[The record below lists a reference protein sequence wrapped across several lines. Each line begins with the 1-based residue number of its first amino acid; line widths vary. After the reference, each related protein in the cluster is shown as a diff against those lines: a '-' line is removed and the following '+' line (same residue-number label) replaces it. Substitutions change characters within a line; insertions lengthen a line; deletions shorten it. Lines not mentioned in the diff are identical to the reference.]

1 VSAGLHLIKHAAW
14 RALERGGQFVLL
26 GSAPDPKIQAC
37 ALLCLRLGHENGT
50 LLQLAVL
57 HAASSHAYLL
67 QKRKQCSPV
76 HSRRDLGGRRDC
88 LCLIFYLFCKRQL
101 RMEVPV

>member
-1 VSAGLHLIKHAAW
+1 MSAGLHLIKHAAW

-76 HSRRDLGGRRDC
+76 QSHTEFGGRSDC
-88 LCLIFYLFCKRQL
+88 LGLSSHLSYKRQL
-101 RMEVPV
+101 CMEVPA